1 VCIRGSF
8 QGDFTAA
15 LTLSPS
21 HCHPHILTL
30 SPTHCH
36 SHTVTLTPSSSHWH
50 LHPHPHV
57 NVYPTPCT
65 LPLTLPSSH
74 YRPHTVALNLTL
86 ILSHYD
92 PHTFTNTHTAILT
105 LPPSALSLSPSH
117 RHPHSLPSHCH
128 PRTATLTL
136 SSSHCLPQCNC
147 SICNQRHIATTS
159 DTPNPVHVARQIY
172 ILLMFIPC

>member
-1 VCIRGSF
+1 MCIRGSF

-105 LPPSALSLSPSH
+105 LSPSALSLSPSH
-117 RHPHSLPSHCH
+117 RHPHSLPSHCRH
-128 PRTATLTL
+128 PHTVLITLPSAMQLFNLQPAAYSHDIRYTQP
-136 SSSHCLPQCNC
+136 SSRSKANLHFINVYSML
-147 SICNQRHIATTS
+147 IC
-159 DTPNPVHVARQIY
+159 
-172 ILLMFIPC
+172 